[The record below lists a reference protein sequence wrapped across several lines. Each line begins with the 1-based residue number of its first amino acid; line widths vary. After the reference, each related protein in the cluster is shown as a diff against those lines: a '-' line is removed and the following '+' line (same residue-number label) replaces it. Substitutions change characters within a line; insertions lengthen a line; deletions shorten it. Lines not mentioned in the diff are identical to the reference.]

1 MRKVA
6 YAIFAVLLIFS
17 FPPNVAA
24 EELLKD
30 CREIINDRKYEPLR
44 EYFSETGKSGSYCQR
59 LNKREFVY
67 IGDENIY
74 YCNSVIEGALSC
86 DEHEDGVWFPDLS
99 VVHRFFGQNGKG
111 YVLLKASRLSHGV
124 FSSGYHA
131 FFLVPR
137 SVNNRGYSV
146 FYFRDAG
153 EAYSESGHLCADLG
167 KKDDAV
173 KSLSIPFQILH
184 QVNSNPIVRF
194 NQEITS
200 CKSGHTFIQT
210 LEYTW
215 QNGGFMKTLDN
226 KKVVR
231 AERDHSRPLP

>member
-6 YAIFAVLLIFS
+6 YAICALVLIFS
-17 FPPNVAA
+17 FPRNVAA

-30 CREIINDRKYEPLR
+30 CREIINDSKYKPLH

-59 LNKREFVY
+59 LNRREFVY
-67 IGDENIY
+67 IGDNNIH
-74 YCNSVIEGALSC
+74 YCKSKIGGTLSC

-146 FYFRDAG
+146 FFFQDAG

-167 KKDDAV
+167 KNDDAV
-173 KSLSIPFQILH
+173 KSLRIPFQILH
-184 QVNSNPIVRF
+184 HVNSNPIVRF

-200 CKSGHTFIQT
+200 CKSGHTSIQT

-215 QNGGFMKTLDN
+215 QNGGFTKTRDR

-231 AERDHSRPLP
+231 TGSNHSRPLQ